1 MLTTSRLHLFAAAL
15 LLSVAAAGAQAQ
27 APSSPANSAKPGAYG
42 DTCEALPGY
51 DGLVVQPANSAKDSQ
66 ARCKPGTG
74 LTIYA
79 LPPVTASYIVAALCD
94 VTKPVSILPFD
105 DGRVTAF
112 CTYRGA
118 EGLPDKVSGTP
129 ILMGRP

>member
-1 MLTTSRLHLFAAAL
+1 MIISRLPLLAGAL
-15 LLSVAAAGAQAQ
+15 LLSIVAPGTLAQV
-27 APSSPANSAKPGAYG
+27 SPAKPVASYG
-42 DTCEALPGY
+42 DTCEAIPGY
-51 DGLVVQPANSAKDSQ
+51 EGVVVKPANSAKDSK
-66 ARCKPGTG
+66 AACKSGTG

-79 LPPVTASYIVAALCD
+79 LPPVAASQVVAALCD

-118 EGLPDKVSGTP
+118 EGVPENVAGTR
-129 ILMGRP
+129 ILMNRP